1 MSTRNE
7 VAMKRQPNQTQN
19 RPAKT
24 NNYATK
30 KSTYQAK
37 IETLRRKTI
46 RSEKYGSA
54 K

>member
-1 MSTRNE
+1 MST
-7 VAMKRQPNQTQN
+7 KTQN
-19 RPAKT
+19 RPAKIHQ
-24 NNYATK
+24 NFETK

-54 K
+54 KFGV